1 MNQSFVWYRT
11 FYDTFKEL
19 EQTDKEL
26 ALKYAEAVMEYGLNG
41 EYDESNGLINAL
53 MASAI
58 FNIDKAQ
65 ERYIKNKDDGS
76 KGGRKEKYPA
86 EKIWEL
92 QDQGLSKEEIIR
104 ELGCSAKTY
113 DRKAK
118 RV

>member
-41 EYDESNGLINAL
+41 EYDESNSLINAL
-53 MASAI
+53 MISTI

-65 ERYIKNKDDGS
+65 ERYNKTKGDGS

-86 EKIWEL
+86 EKIWEM
-92 QDQGLSKEEIIR
+92 QDQGMTKDEIVKA
-104 ELGCSAKTY
+104 LGCNPKTY